1 MRNDRFTKVIVWIVI
16 VGMVLGMGITAIA
29 LFSS

>member
-16 VGMVLGMGITAIA
+16 VGLVLGMGLTAIA
-29 LFSS
+29 LFT